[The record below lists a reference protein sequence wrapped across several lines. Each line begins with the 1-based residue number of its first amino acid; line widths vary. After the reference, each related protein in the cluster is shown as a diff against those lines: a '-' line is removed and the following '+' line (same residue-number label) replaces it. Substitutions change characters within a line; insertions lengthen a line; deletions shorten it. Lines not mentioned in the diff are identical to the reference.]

1 MTIHELRLGDYLK
14 GAAMAKLTEDQKRVL
29 LLLDDANVDP
39 DLVSM
44 DVVRELI
51 QLRLVGPG
59 RRKGQLEL
67 TDVGEAAL
75 KKLQREASTR
85 R

>member
-1 MTIHELRLGDYLK
+1 
-14 GAAMAKLTEDQKRVL
+14 MAKLTDDQKRVL

-39 DLVSM
+39 DLVNM

-51 QLRLVGPG
+51 ELRLIGPG
-59 RRKGQLEL
+59 GKDELEL
-67 TDVGEAAL
+67 TDAGETAI

-85 R
+85 A

>member
-1 MTIHELRLGDYLK
+1 M
-14 GAAMAKLTEDQKRVL
+14 LTEDQKKVL

-51 QLRLVGPG
+51 QLRLIGPG
-59 RRKGQLEL
+59 RKDEMEL
-67 TDVGEAAL
+67 TDAGETAI
-75 KKLQREASTR
+75 KKLQREAAKR
-85 R
+85 G

>member
-1 MTIHELRLGDYLK
+1 
-14 GAAMAKLTEDQKRVL
+14 MAKLTEDQKRVL

-39 DLVSM
+39 DLVNM

-51 QLRLVGPG
+51 EMRLIGPG
-59 RRKGQLEL
+59 RKNELEL
-67 TDVGEAAL
+67 TDAGEAAM
-75 KKLQREASTR
+75 KRLQREASTR